1 MFSFHPIFRYCCWH
15 TSKTAKQIKGSADSV
30 IHGKVF
36 KICFITLLSTAQII
50 DAVKLVV
57 IKEDSGSKSEEDS
70 VEKFTSNESKEIDL
84 LMDFI
89 EKEARGRKNP
99 PARTGRIVRRKKPH
113 TELTTQHSFRN
124 ERVQAPK
131 LAKEY
136 HVHYHNHQHKSK
148 ENPSLI
154 AHEDKVTPMLLDTLA
169 SHLNTF
175 QDIYTSPRAPS
186 FPLIIPSGVDRF
198 KDFKDF
204 ESLLHPKNPN
214 PEPHAKYP
222 MLDVDRDVIHSF
234 DEASSQPVVPTSNRT
249 NSDVKL
255 EILKK
260 YQKFLN
266 TRFRHNSQNGDE
278 DFLNRDRF
286 AGFTDFSN
294 IESPPPP
301 SEAEKPNSPEKEEDM
316 VIKDFAIVIKTKNR
330 SQPTKKSIQNHDH
343 RMNHHKVLNLRPQLR
358 VPQET
363 RASQA
368 LRLPRILD
376 SPGGSPAFIDKLNL
390 LKHAKQLASSNVA
403 LRHALAQNLNSIESQ
418 HHQRFSLKP

>member
-1 MFSFHPIFRYCCWH
+1 MKICLH
-15 TSKTAKQIKGSADSV
+15 
-30 IHGKVF
+30 
-36 KICFITLLSTAQII
+36 ICFITLLSTTQII

-70 VEKFTSNESKEIDL
+70 VEKFTSNESKDIDL

-89 EKEARGRKNP
+89 EKESRGRKNP
-99 PARTGRIVRRKKPH
+99 PVRTGRVVRRKRPQS
-113 TELTTQHSFRN
+113 EFATQHSFRN
-124 ERVQAPK
+124 ERVQVPK

-136 HVHYHNHQHKSK
+136 HVHYHNHQHKAK

-154 AHEDKVTPMLLDTLA
+154 AHQDKVTPMLLDTLA

-175 QDIYTSPRAPS
+175 QNIYTSPRAPS
-186 FPLIIPSGVDRF
+186 MPLIIPSEVDRF

-204 ESLLHPKNPN
+204 ESLLQPKNPDS
-214 PEPHAKYP
+214 ELHAKYS
-222 MLDVDRDVIHSF
+222 MLDADREVIHSF
-234 DEASSQPVVPTSNRT
+234 DDASSQPVVHASNRT
-249 NSDVKL
+249 NGDVKT
-255 EILKK
+255 EILKT

-294 IESPPPP
+294 IESPLPT
-301 SEAEKPNSPEKEEDM
+301 SEDEKPNNPEKEDDM

-343 RMNHHKVLNLRPQLR
+343 RMNYHKVSNLRPKLR
-358 VPQET
+358 MPQET
-363 RASQA
+363 RARQA

-376 SPGGSPAFIDKLNL
+376 SPGGSPAFIDRLNL
-390 LKHAKQLASSNVA
+390 LKHAKLASSNVA

-418 HHQRFSLKP
+418 HQQRFSLKPMPRPNLNSHVYNGWVVQRVVR